1 MKQPHQ
7 ASYYAALIPLT
18 LQFHL
23 PHLPSFSGLL
33 SSPDIDSSKKSIHR
47 KSSFGIKHVS
57 SPTEVNSP
65 ESRRK
70 NSIVREVVDQDTVGY
85 LCGEI
90 EHDQQGVLEDSLTI
104 EMSNL
109 RGEDITW
116 KLADHGYKLLK
127 LAVTESTAPKLTD
140 VPFSRQ
146 VYINSL
152 TYLIRALPSNL
163 STDEKIL
170 IQAALPE
177 DFVHSSNQQ
186 AHPSRAKTRATSF
199 LHRTLALAIV
209 QLFVLFRIILPYLR
223 FLLIKVWAYE
233 REHRIL
239 VKIATK
245 SVELGIDVGEAMKS
259 MGETKTGEA
268 LISNL
273 QWVMEGVIGGI
284 VEGITIISASEKKI

>member
-7 ASYYAALIPLT
+7 ASYYSALIPLI
-18 LQFHL
+18 LQFQL

-33 SSPDIDSSKKSIHR
+33 SFPDVASSRKSIHR
-47 KSSFGIKHVS
+47 RSSFGVKHAS
-57 SPTEVNSP
+57 SPTEGNSP

-70 NSIVREVVDQDTVGY
+70 NSIVREIIDQDAVGY

-90 EHDQQGVLEDSLTI
+90 EHGQQAELEDSLST
-104 EMSNL
+104 EMSKL
-109 RGEDITW
+109 RGKDITW

-127 LAVTESTAPKLTD
+127 LALTENTAPKLTD

-146 VYINSL
+146 IYINSL

-163 STDEKIL
+163 SADERIL
-170 IQAALPE
+170 IQAAFPE
-177 DFVHSSNQQ
+177 DFFQSSNQQ
-186 AHPSRAKTRATSF
+186 AHPSRAKIRTTF
-199 LHRTLALAIV
+199 LHRTLALVIV

-223 FLLIKVWAYE
+223 FLLFKAWAYE
-233 REHRIL
+233 KEHRI
-239 VKIATK
+239 VAKIATK
-245 SVELGIDVGEAMKS
+245 SVDLGIDVGEAMKS

-284 VEGITIISASEKKI
+284 GEGMAIISASGKRKS